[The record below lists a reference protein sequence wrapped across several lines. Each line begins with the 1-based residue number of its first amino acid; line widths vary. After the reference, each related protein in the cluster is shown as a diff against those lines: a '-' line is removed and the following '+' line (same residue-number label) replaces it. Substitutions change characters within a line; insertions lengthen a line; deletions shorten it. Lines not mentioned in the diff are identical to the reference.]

1 MEIMT
6 AGDGAPATS
15 APVDH
20 ASRTGWGRTARS
32 MPSVAARAGSSR
44 TSRGFFALTSS
55 GSFAGVACRQRRVAR
70 RRQGVAHV
78 AQRLGVVVDHQDG
91 RLVSP
96 VAGPG
101 RCAPTQCRRRG
112 RPPRGHRRRPRSA
125 PPRAS
130 PAAGGRGGGPGE
142 QVGDEAA
149 QVVGLLVDDA
159 EELQHLGRVEG
170 VRGPQHRGRR
180 ALDGGHGDAQL
191 VPHRPQQLGPQPLEP
206 LEVGLG
212 AGDATPERF
221 VPPRRRSSALCK
233 GPPRRPGAARFYPVC
248 RAGEA
253 TAPRHRSA
261 RR

>member
-101 RCAPTQCRRRG
+101 RCAPTSAAAAGAPPAGTAAAVGAAAGFAGRRR
-112 RPPRGHRRRPRSA
+112 
-125 PPRAS
+125 
-130 PAAGGRGGGPGE
+130 RGGGPGE

-170 VRGPQHRGRR
+170 GRGAQHGAAEPLMAVRGAHSSCPTAPSSSARSRSSLSRSASMRAMRR
-180 ALDGGHGDAQL
+180 RSAS
-191 VPHRPQQLGPQPLEP
+191 
-206 LEVGLG
+206 
-212 AGDATPERF
+212 F
-221 VPPRRRSSALCK
+221 SRRRSSALCK